1 LLYNWFQ
8 HITFAWPAIFSLFL
22 VVPLMVYW
30 YIINSNRQQ
39 GSIKVSSIHSFPKKS
54 SWKNTFRHV
63 PFVFRIL
70 AICALILALARP
82 QSRNDEELKTGEGI
96 DIILCLDVS
105 GSMLAQDFLPNR
117 IEASK
122 QMAADFVDQRPT
134 DRIGVVIFSGESF
147 TLVPLTTDKTVLK
160 QQIFNIQRGLLEDGT
175 AIGDGLG
182 VSVDRLKDSKTKSKI
197 IILLTDG
204 EDQGGRIDPLT
215 GKELAKAY
223 KIRVYTIGVGSEG
236 YAPVPVADN
245 AGGITTR
252 QQKVNIDEKLL
263 RLIAQE
269 TGGLYFRARDNESL
283 KSIYNE
289 IDKLE
294 KSRIEVTALRRFT
307 ERFFP
312 FAIAAAILLL
322 LELVLRYTL
331 FKKFP

>member
-1 LLYNWFQ
+1 LVYDFFKHIDFAYPWFFGLLILLPVMTW
-8 HITFAWPAIFSLFL
+8 
-22 VVPLMVYW
+22 W
-30 YIINSNRQQ
+30 YITKGNRQQ
-39 GSIKVSSIHSFPKKS
+39 GSVKVSTIGAFQQGR
-54 SWKNTFRHV
+54 SWKNVLRHV
-63 PFVFRIL
+63 PFVFRLL
-70 AICALILALARP
+70 AIVALIAALARP
-82 QSRNDEELKTGEGI
+82 QFHNDEELKTGEGI
-96 DIILCLDVS
+96 DIVLCLDVS

-122 QMAADFVDQRPT
+122 QIAADFVDRRAT

-147 TLVPLTTDKTVLK
+147 TLVPLTTDKAVLK
-160 QQIFNIQRGLLEDGT
+160 AQIYNIQRGLLEDGT

-182 VSVDRLKDSKTKSKI
+182 VSVDRLKDSKTRSKI

-223 KIRVYTIGVGSEG
+223 NIRVYTIGVGSEG
-236 YAPVPVADN
+236 YAPVPIPDGS
-245 AGGITTR
+245 GGTTTR

-283 KSIYNE
+283 RSIYNE

-294 KSRIEVTALRRFT
+294 KSRIEVTTLKRYA
-307 ERFFP
+307 EKFFP
-312 FAIAAAILLL
+312 FAIAAAILLI
-322 LELVLRYTL
+322 LEVILRYSI

>member
-8 HITFAWPAIFSLFL
+8 NIEFAYPWAFAFL
-22 VVPLMVYW
+22 WVIPVMIWWYVYKT
-30 YIINSNRQQ
+30 NRQQ
-39 GSIKVSSIHSFPKKS
+39 GAILLSSVTHLRHTG
-54 SWKNTFRHV
+54 SWKNILRHAG
-63 PFVFRIL
+63 FVFRLL
-70 AICALILALARP
+70 AVGLLIVALARP
-82 QSRNDEELKTGEGI
+82 QTRNDEELKTGEGI
-96 DIILCLDVS
+96 DIIICMDVS
-105 GSMLAQDFLPNR
+105 GSMLAQDLLPDR
-117 IEASK
+117 MEAAK
-122 QMAADFVDQRPT
+122 QMAANFVDMRTT
-134 DRIGVVIFSGESF
+134 DRIGIVIFSGESF

-160 QQIFNIQRGLLEDGT
+160 NQIYNMQRGLLEDGT

-204 EDQGGRIDPLT
+204 EDQGGRIDPLA

-223 KIRVYTIGVGSEG
+223 NIRVYTIGVGTEG
-236 YAPVPVADN
+236 YAPVPVPDN
-245 AGGITTR
+245 SGGTTTR

-263 RLIAQE
+263 RLIAEE

-283 KSIYNE
+283 QRIYNE

-294 KSRIEVTALRRFT
+294 KSRIQVTAIRHYT

-322 LELVLRYTL
+322 LEIVLRYTV

>member
-1 LLYNWFQ
+1 
-8 HITFAWPAIFSLFL
+8 
-22 VVPLMVYW
+22 M
-30 YIINSNRQQ
+30 
-39 GSIKVSSIHSFPKKS
+39 
-54 SWKNTFRHV
+54 
-63 PFVFRIL
+63 
-70 AICALILALARP
+70 
-82 QSRNDEELKTGEGI
+82 
-96 DIILCLDVS
+96 DVS
-105 GSMLAQDFLPNR
+105 GSMLAQDLLPDR
-117 IEASK
+117 MEAAK
-122 QMAADFVDQRPT
+122 QMAANFVDQRTT

-160 QQIFNIQRGLLEDGT
+160 NQIFNIQRGLLEDGT

-182 VSVDRLKDSKTKSKI
+182 VSVDRLKDSKTRSKI

-204 EDQGGRIDPLT
+204 EDQGGRIDPLA

-223 KIRVYTIGVGSEG
+223 NIRVYTIGVGTEG
-236 YAPVPVADN
+236 YAPVPVPDN
-245 AGGITTR
+245 AGGTTTR

-263 RLIAQE
+263 RLIAEE

-283 KSIYNE
+283 QRIYNE

-294 KSRIEVTALRRFT
+294 KSRIQVTAIRHYT

-322 LELVLRYTL
+322 LEIVLRYTV

>member
-1 LLYNWFQ
+1 MLYNWFQ
-8 HITFAWPAIFSLFL
+8 NIEFAYPWAFAFL
-22 VVPLMVYW
+22 WVIPVMIWWYVYKT
-30 YIINSNRQQ
+30 NRQQ
-39 GSIKVSSIHSFPKKS
+39 GAILLSSVTHLRHTG
-54 SWKNTFRHV
+54 SWKNILRHAG
-63 PFVFRIL
+63 FVFRLL
-70 AICALILALARP
+70 AVGLLIVALARP
-82 QSRNDEELKTGEGI
+82 QTRNDEELKTGEGI
-96 DIILCLDVS
+96 DIIICMDVS
-105 GSMLAQDFLPNR
+105 GSMLAQDLLPDR
-117 IEASK
+117 MEAAK
-122 QMAADFVDQRPT
+122 QMAANFVDMRTT
-134 DRIGVVIFSGESF
+134 DRIGIVIFSGESF

-160 QQIFNIQRGLLEDGT
+160 NQIYNMQRGLLEDGT

-204 EDQGGRIDPLT
+204 EDQGGRIDPLA

-223 KIRVYTIGVGSEG
+223 NIRVYTIGVGTEG
-236 YAPVPVADN
+236 YAPVPVPDN
-245 AGGITTR
+245 SGGTTTR

-263 RLIAQE
+263 RLIAEE

-283 KSIYNE
+283 QRIYNE

-294 KSRIEVTALRRFT
+294 KSRIQVTAIRHYT

-322 LELVLRYTL
+322 LEIVLRYTV